1 MQYLKFTYYDL
12 SMSFGN
18 GFGGVTFLRECF
30 SLRNYMKAVL
40 CFFTCDHPFST
51 YEKFS
56 EKLTLLTP

>member
-1 MQYLKFTYYDL
+1 
-12 SMSFGN
+12 MSFGN

-40 CFFTCDHPFST
+40 CFFTCDHPFNT